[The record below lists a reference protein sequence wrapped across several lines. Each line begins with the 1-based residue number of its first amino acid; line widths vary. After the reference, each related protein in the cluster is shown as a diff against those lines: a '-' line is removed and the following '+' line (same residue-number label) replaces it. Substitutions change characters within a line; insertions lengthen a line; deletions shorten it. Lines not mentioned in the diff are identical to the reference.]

1 MTVVHCDRQPILLA
15 RDDKSHGR
23 GRGKKQISEVVENV
37 KIRRFALA
45 ALLLGASSTFALS
58 GGSDTD
64 RTRQRDDDKDDGNL
78 LLLGASPLTMRNLHE
93 IFEESNADSGDPIVT
108 ALKRDNLFN
117 IQTFPE
123 RTSEYDGDLHDQKG
137 ADASWYHKPIKG
149 INEENEGKFK
159 MCLMGGFSSW
169 DLVYVDNAQTLTEPG
184 LCFSEIVDADTK
196 ERPGEFEDCDVRVF
210 NQGAFLWGNRYIDPP
225 TKGDEIKVF
234 KPPPKSN
241 PNQVDFY
248 YAHEAANHFGKE
260 LADPRSIANMDYM
273 ATFAMK
279 ENAIWYGFGPSVEQL
294 IGNFQ
299 SFKIPRE
306 ERIPSV
312 AYLGLD
318 CMPSR
323 VGVLNEISKVFP
335 VSSIG
340 GCAKNFEKPEGDPG
354 RGGSPKAQNEYL
366 APFMFYFSVEN
377 GIQCP
382 DYITEKV
389 WGALSRGSI
398 PVYFGWDG
406 IEEYIPSKDAIIDLR
421 DYPTPESLAE
431 KLRFVATN
439 EDAYNEMHA
448 WRYQDP
454 STWPLPFRNLIRE
467 VSDDM
472 KGSLCNVLKAGPTP
486 NHPRAK
492 VQGFCADGSHSV
504 EQYHDG
510 TGLET
515 AMLFGKK
522 VGSFQYSLTTEPG
535 RPNSIKIGA
544 WERFMDKTC
553 DEFSGKCYQ
562 LKSDFPGPEQPQQ
575 PQQSQQPQQEIPLER
590 AEIQPPQQQ
599 QDQGYQED
607 HVDEIIA
614 VEPVLAM
621 EEDCVPGVPTPGVDN
636 CHNKEEQ
643 VGNPVTEES
652 KPAAVAITKP
662 NCNPAQPCIAG
673 IPVPG
678 IGCCMEEEREIHRQ
692 FQAAQHKPVE
702 VLVVPLSP
710 ATQQKL
716 REQESE
722 QQQQGQQQPVA
733 EVQKEEQ
740 PVAEVQK
747 EEQPAAVAEEVP
759 KPKELAVPLDCNPDP
774 ACIPLKQITPGVM
787 DCCAQTIS
795 SDPLLAQDTPVIA
808 EGVERQQQQPEA
820 VAVAAEAESVP
831 ATPEVKEIEE
841 ELQEARIEQVK
852 EIEMELSEA
861 KEELRQQEEEL
872 RQQEEEMKRLEET
885 ESNNNSKDINS
896 IAVEETQSVVTAPV
910 LEGEQDAPKVE
921 LPSEADAGVTV
932 RVFEWG
938 PGHVPPNDA

>member
-1 MTVVHCDRQPILLA
+1 MTVVRRERQPLLLL
-15 RDDKSHGR
+15 RDDKSHHR
-23 GRGKKQISEVVENV
+23 GRGHGNEQISSEERNV

-58 GGSDTD
+58 SGGSTND
-64 RTRQRDDDKDDGNL
+64 RTRHKDDDSNL
-78 LLLGASPLTMRNLHE
+78 SLLLGASPLTMRNLHE

-108 ALKRDNLFN
+108 ALKRDNLFD

-225 TKGDEIKVF
+225 TKGNEIKVF

-260 LADPRSIANMDYM
+260 LADPRSVANMDYM

-323 VGVLNEISKVFP
+323 AGVLNEISKVFP

-340 GCAKNFEKPEGDPG
+340 GCAHNFEKPEGDPG

-382 DYITEKV
+382 DYITEKM

-398 PVYFGWDG
+398 PVYYGWDG

-439 EDAYNEMHA
+439 DDAYNQMHA

-522 VGSFQYSLTTEPG
+522 VGSFQYSLNTEPG
-535 RPNSIKIGA
+535 RPDTIKIGA

-575 PQQSQQPQQEIPLER
+575 PQLQQQEIPLER
-590 AEIQPPQQQ
+590 AQIQPQQPQQQQ

-643 VGNPVTEES
+643 VGNPVTEEF

-678 IGCCMEEEREIHRQ
+678 IGCCTEEEREILME

-710 ATQQKL
+710 ATQQKQQ
-716 REQESE
+716 EQESE
-722 QQQQGQQQPVA
+722 QHQQGQQQQ
-733 EVQKEEQ
+733 EQQQQEQQQ
-740 PVAEVQK
+740 PVVEVQK
-747 EEQPAAVAEEVP
+747 EEQPASVAEEVP

-774 ACIPLKQITPGVM
+774 ACIPLKEITPGVM

-795 SDPLLAQDTPVIA
+795 SDPLLTQDTPF
-808 EGVERQQQQPEA
+808 
-820 VAVAAEAESVP
+820 P

-852 EIEMELSEA
+852 EIEMELDEA
-861 KEELRQQEEEL
+861 KEELRQQEEEMK
-872 RQQEEEMKRLEET
+872 QQEEEMKQLEET
-885 ESNNNSKDINS
+885 ESNSNSEDINS
-896 IAVEETQSVVTAPV
+896 IAAEETQSVVTAPV
-910 LEGEQDAPKVE
+910 IEGEQDAPKVE
-921 LPSEADAGVTV
+921 LPSEADAGVTA